1 MLIVSAKIV
10 QYQNRTFSMNQDSMK
25 TLLRPKRKEIG
36 EKMIIPAKSLSLYV
50 AKIFEKNGVSAEES
64 ERIGHRLVNANLTGH
79 DSHGVI
85 RVPRYVNWLADGT
98 LVKGQEVSV
107 VSDSGV
113 IAVLDGHN
121 GFGQSVGEQAV
132 KIGID
137 KALENGVGI
146 IALRNAGHLGRIGDW
161 AEMAVD
167 AGLISIHF
175 VNVSGSLLVAPFGGV
190 ERRMSTNPVTIGV
203 PRDGE
208 APLILDFATSIVA
221 EGKVLVA
228 SKGGKA
234 LPDNAL
240 ISPDGTITGDP
251 KALYGEGDAIK
262 TYDNRAGE
270 GAIRAMG
277 DHKGSGLALMCE
289 ILAGAL
295 TGGGCAGP
303 DKPVL
308 QNGMLSI
315 YMSIEQFGSKDAF
328 ASEMRQYLDF
338 FKSAIPVDAA
348 SPVLMPGEP
357 EQARRLDRGA
367 NGIELPDETW
377 ASIVETAHAAGLSDD
392 DLQAALAA
400 A

>member
-1 MLIVSAKIV
+1 
-10 QYQNRTFSMNQDSMK
+10 
-25 TLLRPKRKEIG
+25 
-36 EKMIIPAKSLSLYV
+36 MIIPAKSLSLFV

-64 ERIGHRLVNANLTGH
+64 ERIGRRLVSANLTGH

-85 RVPRYVNWLADGT
+85 RVPRYVNWLLDGT
-98 LVKGQEVSV
+98 LVRGQNVSV
-107 VSDSGV
+107 VSDNGT

-132 KIGID
+132 QYGID
-137 KALENGVGI
+137 KAKEHGVGI
-146 IALRNAGHLGRIGDW
+146 IGLRNAGHLGRIGDW

-167 AGLISIHF
+167 AGLISLHF
-175 VNVSGSLLVAPFGGV
+175 VNVAGSLLVAPFGGI

-203 PRDGE
+203 PRGDE
-208 APLILDFATSIVA
+208 PPLILDFATSIVA

-240 ISPDGTITGDP
+240 VGPDGVVTGDP
-251 KALYGEGDAIK
+251 KALYGEGDAIRA
-262 TYDNRAGE
+262 YDNRAGE

-303 DKPVL
+303 DKPKI

-315 YMSIEQFGSKDAF
+315 YLSIEQFGSADAF
-328 ASEMRQYLDF
+328 SAEVRQYLEF
-338 FKSAIPVDAA
+338 FSDTKPADPDQ
-348 SPVLMPGEP
+348 PVLMPGEP
-357 EQARRLDRGA
+357 EQAKRKDRGA

-377 ASIVETAHAAGLSDD
+377 ASIMEAARNVGLGDD
-392 DLQAALAA
+392 DLNAALAA

>member
-1 MLIVSAKIV
+1 M
-10 QYQNRTFSMNQDSMK
+10 
-25 TLLRPKRKEIG
+25 
-36 EKMIIPAKSLSLYV
+36 
-50 AKIFEKNGVSAEES
+50 
-64 ERIGHRLVNANLTGH
+64 
-79 DSHGVI
+79 
-85 RVPRYVNWLADGT
+85 
-98 LVKGQEVSV
+98 
-107 VSDSGV
+107 
-113 IAVLDGHN
+113 LDGHN

-132 KIGID
+132 QTGID
-137 KALENGVGI
+137 RALQNGVSIVG
-146 IALRNAGHLGRIGDW
+146 LRNAGHLGRIGDW

-167 AGLISIHF
+167 ANLISLHF
-175 VNVSGSLLVAPFGGV
+175 VNVAGSLLVAPFGGI

-203 PRDGE
+203 PRGDE
-208 APLILDFATSIVA
+208 PPLILDFATSIVA

-240 ISPDGTITGDP
+240 VGPDGEVTGDP

-262 TYDNRAGE
+262 AYDNRVGE

-303 DKPVL
+303 GKPKV

-315 YMSIEQFGSKDAF
+315 YMSAE
-328 ASEMRQYLDF
+328 EMRQYLEF
-338 FKSAIPVDAA
+338 FVSAKPIDENQR
-348 SPVLMPGEP
+348 VLMPGEP
-357 EQARRLDRGA
+357 EQARREDRGA

-377 ASIVETAHAAGLSDD
+377 ASIVEAAETAGLTQA
-392 DLQAALAA
+392 DLDAALAQA
-400 A
+400 